1 MKLLDAFRA
10 LPNRPRRV
18 TVREL
23 WLEHERWLGRRVAT
37 RGVVGIFEAG
47 TRREYFVLDD
57 GPDRIGLR
65 GDPAQLRALAAR
77 PVRAT
82 GTLTFE
88 RGRGIFLVADEV
100 RAEGGGW

>member
-1 MKLLDAFRA
+1 MNFLDVLRA
-10 LPNRPRRV
+10 LPIRPRRV

-37 RGVVGIFEAG
+37 RGVVGSFEAG

-65 GDPAQLRALAAR
+65 GDPARLRALVAR
-77 PVRAT
+77 PVRAV

-100 RAEGGGW
+100 LSAED

>member
-1 MKLLDAFRA
+1 MSFLDALRA
-10 LPNRPRRV
+10 LPRWPRRATVRQLWLAHERWVGRRV
-18 TVREL
+18 T
-23 WLEHERWLGRRVAT
+23 T
-37 RGVVGIFEAG
+37 RGVVGSFETG

-65 GDPAQLRALAAR
+65 GDPVQLRALVAR

-88 RGRGIFLVADEV
+88 RGRGIFLVA
-100 RAEGGGW
+100 EGLTPED